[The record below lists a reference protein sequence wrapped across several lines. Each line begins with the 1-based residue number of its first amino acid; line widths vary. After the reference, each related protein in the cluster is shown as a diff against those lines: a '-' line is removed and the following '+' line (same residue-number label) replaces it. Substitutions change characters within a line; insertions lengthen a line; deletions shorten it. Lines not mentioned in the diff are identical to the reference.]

1 MTTALLAEYD
11 KCFCNYIQSFE
22 DFSELLSD
30 IVPLRMFFFLDER
43 RRVSAVK
50 KSSPNIKTVQKILK
64 MLCSFIAPYLEKSN
78 EKICSVR

>member
-30 IVPLRMFFFLDER
+30 IVPLRMFFF
-43 RRVSAVK
+43 
-50 KSSPNIKTVQKILK
+50 P
-64 MLCSFIAPYLEKSN
+64 
-78 EKICSVR
+78 